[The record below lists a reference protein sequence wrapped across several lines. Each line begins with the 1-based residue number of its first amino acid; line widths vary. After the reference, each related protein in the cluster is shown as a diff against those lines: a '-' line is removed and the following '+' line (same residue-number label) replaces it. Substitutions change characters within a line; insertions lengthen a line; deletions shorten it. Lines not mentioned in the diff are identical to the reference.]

1 MNLMVPGGRHT
12 HAARTQ
18 GHWFNTSPARSSWRA
33 ATVSGERFWEIDALR
48 GTAVVMMV
56 IFHTVFAMS
65 FLGVRDIDVVE
76 GSWRAFALATATLF
90 ILIAGVSIAVSS
102 ARAGPA
108 LGPWRLAVKNLRRGA
123 GIFLV
128 GMGITAV
135 TWIFVRDQ
143 FVIFGV
149 LHCIGVSVA
158 LSPLFLRFGS
168 RNLIPGAAIL
178 LLGPFV
184 AMVNGPLPLL
194 WLGIHPADFA
204 SLDYVPLVPW
214 LGVFL
219 LGMGLGATVYPEGK
233 RAFPVRPGAGEN
245 LLARPIEFLGRH
257 SLPIYLVHI
266 PVILLILAL
275 VVPGLAPRMA
285 SIFLP

>member
-1 MNLMVPGGRHT
+1 MNEG
-12 HAARTQ
+12 AA
-18 GHWFNTSPARSSWRA
+18 S
-33 ATVSGERFWEIDALR
+33 VSGERFREIDALR

-56 IFHTVFAMS
+56 IFHTVFAVS
-65 FLGVRDIDVVE
+65 FLGVRDIDVIQ
-76 GSWRAFALATATLF
+76 GFWRDFALATATLF
-90 ILIAGVSIAVSS
+90 ILIAGVSISVSS

-108 LGPWRLAVKNLRRGA
+108 LGPWRLALKNLRRGA

-135 TWIFVRDQ
+135 TWVFVRDQ

-149 LHCIGVSVA
+149 LHCIGLSIA

-168 RNLIPGAAIL
+168 RNLIPGAVIL
-178 LLGPFV
+178 LLGPV
-184 AMVNGPLPLL
+184 VGMINGPLALL
-194 WLGIHPADFA
+194 WIGIHPADFA

-219 LGMGLGATVYPEGK
+219 LGMGLGATLYAGG
-233 RAFPVRPGAGEN
+233 RRSFPVRPGAGGS
-245 LLARPIEFLGRH
+245 LLARPVEFLGRH

-266 PVILLILAL
+266 PVILLLLAL
-275 VVPGLAPRMA
+275 VVPGLGPRMA
-285 SIFLP
+285 AVFLP